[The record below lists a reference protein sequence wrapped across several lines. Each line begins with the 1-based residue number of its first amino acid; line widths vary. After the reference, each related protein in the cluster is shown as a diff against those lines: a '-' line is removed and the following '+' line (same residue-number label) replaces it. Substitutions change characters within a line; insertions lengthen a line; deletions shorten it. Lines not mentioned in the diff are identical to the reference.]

1 MDPNSN
7 LNASPSPVN
16 DMDHMRR
23 FEGQLNKFTNVVKG
37 WQYRWFV
44 LEPAAGVLEYYL
56 LEERSGRCRG
66 SQMMAGAVVSPSQED
81 ENTFSINFRSGETYK
96 VRASSARERQVWVDR
111 LRHCIFM
118 HSDNIDSHGS
128 DFPDAGVIPL
138 TSRDSFGSVHDAL
151 HVVFNKE
158 AAISSCIDNLPVPK
172 LDDNTSPSCYN
183 PELLMIKANA
193 QALASC
199 LQNSL
204 DILYQIREQ
213 QLIKPSGNTST
224 HIE

>member
-1 MDPNSN
+1 MDSNSN
-7 LNASPSPVN
+7 PS

-81 ENTFSINFRSGETYK
+81 ENTFCITFRSGETYK

-118 HSDNIDSHGS
+118 HSDNIDKPGS
-128 DFPDAGVIPL
+128 DLPDVGVIPL
-138 TSRDSFGSVHDAL
+138 SSRDSFGSVHDAL
-151 HVVFNKE
+151 HVVFSKE
-158 AAISSCIDNLPVPK
+158 AAVSNCIDSLPVPK

-193 QALASC
+193 QALSSC

-213 QLIKPSGNTST
+213 QLINPSSGNTSA
-224 HIE
+224 HNE